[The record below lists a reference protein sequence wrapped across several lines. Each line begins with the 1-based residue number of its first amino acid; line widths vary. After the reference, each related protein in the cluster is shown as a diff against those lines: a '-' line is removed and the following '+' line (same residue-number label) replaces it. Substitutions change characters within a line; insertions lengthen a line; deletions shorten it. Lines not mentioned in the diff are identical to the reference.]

1 MFSVIQK
8 QLQGQLNQLKANPV
22 QFLVQRQ
29 FNIPQ
34 NMTGSPQQMIEAI
47 TQQNIPSEYINDPKG
62 YLNYL
67 MSSNQI
73 PQAQQQQMLNTFGMF
88 M

>member
-1 MFSVIQK
+1 
-8 QLQGQLNQLKANPV
+8 
-22 QFLVQRQ
+22 
-29 FNIPQ
+29 
-34 NMTGSPQQMIEAI
+34 MIEAI